1 MRTGEGCG
9 KKPWGFFA
17 GDAITQHRQG
27 HLNNRTYCLPGLTL
41 DVRSLGVGTVGS
53 PCEPRRKDVFQ
64 AISLA
69 YR

>member
-9 KKPWGFFA
+9 KKPRGFFA
-17 GDAITQHRQG
+17 GDATTQHRQG
-27 HLNNRTYCLPGLTL
+27 HLNNRTYTL

-53 PCEPRRKDVFQ
+53 PCELRRKDVFQ

-69 YR
+69 HR